1 MTSFDP
7 SSDGSHTPA
16 WSQRLVVQLQLLSEV
31 TEQITYRLLEL
42 EERVGEGERSLSLM
56 QEEGQGAEAIPAA
69 MEDWLEETEQRLG
82 RVEELLRGPE
92 IRGSSAGRTLQ
103 AVASSIAS
111 IDPEAIEAMDHVDAT
126 ESQEHPF
133 HDEEEQL
140 FLDEQQIA

>member
-7 SSDGSHTPA
+7 SSDGSHSPA

-42 EERVGEGERSLSLM
+42 EERVGEGERSLFLM

-92 IRGSSAGRTLQ
+92 TRGSSAGRTLQ
-103 AVASSIAS
+103 AVASSIEP
-111 IDPEAIEAMDHVDAT
+111 IDHAPIEGMDHADDA